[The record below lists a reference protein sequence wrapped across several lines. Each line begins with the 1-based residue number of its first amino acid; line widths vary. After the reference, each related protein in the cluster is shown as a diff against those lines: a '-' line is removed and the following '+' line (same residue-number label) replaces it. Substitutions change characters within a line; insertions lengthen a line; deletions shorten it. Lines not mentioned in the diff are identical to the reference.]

1 MDILNENATVPYS
14 GTAVALGDFDGL
26 HIAHTAIIK
35 NGIEYA
41 RQNGLKSGVLLFNE
55 NTKSV
60 LEGADIKLITPNGEK
75 IRLIDEMGADF
86 VYIVNFDREFMKKTP
101 EEFIEF
107 LVNDLKI
114 KAVFAG
120 FDYKFGKNASGDA
133 LTLKKLGEDNGF
145 FVGILPE
152 MKVDDKTLS
161 SSHIRQLIEDGNV
174 SEASKYLGRD
184 FSVSGTVEKGFQN
197 GRKLGFPTANVSYD
211 DTMLLP
217 QNGVYAGYTFVDGK
231 KYKSVINIGNN
242 PTFGAKKVTIES
254 HIIDFDGDIYGE
266 CIRVSFKERLRGD
279 IKFNGIDEL
288 KERIAQDTKTAK
300 SILL

>member
-1 MDILNENATVPYS
+1 MDILNENTAVPYS

-101 EEFIEF
+101 EEFIE
-107 LVNDLKI
+107 LLMNDLKI
-114 KAVFAG
+114 RAVFAG

-145 FVGILPE
+145 FVEILPE
-152 MKVDDKTLS
+152 MKIDAKTLS
-161 SSHIRQLIEDGNV
+161 SRHIRQLIEDGNV
-174 SEASKYLGRD
+174 SGASKYLGRD

-211 DTMLLP
+211 DNMLLP
-217 QNGVYAGYTFVDGK
+217 KTGVYAGYTVVNNK

-254 HIIDFDGDIYGE
+254 HIIDFEGDIYGE
-266 CIRVSFKERLRGD
+266 TIRISFKKRLRGD
-279 IKFNGIDEL
+279 IKFNGTDEL
-288 KERIAQDTKTAK
+288 KARIEQDTKTAK

>member
-145 FVGILPE
+145 FVEILPE
-152 MKVDDKTLS
+152 MKIDTKTLS
-161 SSHIRQLIEDGNV
+161 SRHIRQLIEDGNV

-184 FSVSGTVEKGFQN
+184 FSVSGIVEKGFQN

-217 QNGVYAGYTFVDGK
+217 KNGVYAGYTFVDGK

-254 HIIDFDGDIYGE
+254 HIIDFEGDIYGE

-288 KERIAQDTKTAK
+288 KERIEQDTKTAK